1 VKTADLISSIQND
14 EENMKAAEV
23 NIIFTS
29 DGPIRPYQPKY
40 ESTRIW
46 VKKDGHLYV
55 YIPKSLQNYMHLE
68 LDDNG
73 RLICISRDKASFRMK
88 NGRLEVMT

>member
-1 VKTADLISSIQND
+1 
-14 EENMKAAEV
+14 MKAAEV

-46 VKKDGHLYV
+46 VKKDGHLYA
-55 YIPKSLQNYMHLE
+55 YIPKALQNYMHLE

-73 RLICISRDKASFRMK
+73 VLCLYDKVRDKYLYNKGSG
-88 NGRLEVMT
+88 NLT

>member
-1 VKTADLISSIQND
+1 
-14 EENMKAAEV
+14 MKAAEV

-46 VKKDGHLYV
+46 VKKTGIYM
-55 YIPKSLQNYMHLE
+55 YIFLRHYKT
-68 LDDNG
+68 
-73 RLICISRDKASFRMK
+73 ICTWNLTITED
-88 NGRLEVMT
+88 

>member
-1 VKTADLISSIQND
+1 
-14 EENMKAAEV
+14 MKAAEV

-46 VKKDGHLYV
+46 VKKDGHLYA

-73 RLICISRDKASFRMK
+73 D
-88 NGRLEVMT
+88 